1 MRDNYFFIIM
11 PLRGGTSSGKRPE
24 NNFEKFADRKWNF
37 ENFSKVDYFGISDI
51 WKMTP
56 KPQDMQVRDSSQA
69 KLNRL
74 KAELKFMLNEITSYP
89 IYIF

>member
-1 MRDNYFFIIM
+1 
-11 PLRGGTSSGKRPE
+11 
-24 NNFEKFADRKWNF
+24 
-37 ENFSKVDYFGISDI
+37 
-51 WKMTP
+51 MTP
-56 KPQDMQVRDSSQA
+56 ESQDMQARDSSQA